1 MLSVSYLLSTAQ
13 HCLPGQSNVHVSA
26 MGLESTL
33 ARSASLH
40 ASLIHGMQAAVI
52 GTDLAGIVILW
63 NPFAERLY
71 GWSAD
76 EVIGRNIMEIT
87 VSPLTTEEAG
97 RHMGAVIAGESWAGE
112 FEVLCKDGSYLSA
125 FVTLS
130 PVKDSNGQVAGVVG
144 VSQDLS
150 SLKAAEGA
158 LRQSEDQFRAFANSL
173 PELCWMASS
182 DGSLFWYSDRW
193 YEYTGTT
200 PEQMLG
206 WGWQS
211 VHDPAML
218 PSVLERW
225 NASLK
230 SGQPFEME
238 FPLRGADGNFR
249 WFLTRIMPFY
259 QEGKITR
266 WYGTNTNI
274 DEQRRLLHSLSEARD
289 DLEKRVAERTAELRT
304 ATDSLRD
311 LSARLL
317 RMRDDE
323 QRRLARELH
332 DSVGQLLAAIGM
344 NLAVVSAESQKLSSS
359 AAKCLAENAEL
370 IQEVTRE
377 IRTISHLLH
386 PPLLDEAGLA
396 SALRW
401 YVEGFAKRSGI
412 EVNLEIPDELGRLSN
427 QTEIAMFRVVQE
439 CLTNIHRHSGSPTA
453 AVRMFV
459 RENRL
464 FLEAEDHGKGI
475 SEDRQRKMEQSGEMG
490 VGFSGMR
497 ERLWQLGGTLR
508 LESGPTGTLVTA
520 VLPVELAKPGNAA

>member
-1 MLSVSYLLSTAQ
+1 
-13 HCLPGQSNVHVSA
+13 
-26 MGLESTL
+26 MGAEAAL
-33 ARSASLH
+33 ARSVSLH
-40 ASLIHGMQAAVI
+40 ASFIHAMQAAVI
-52 GTDLAGIVILW
+52 GTDTAGTVILW
-63 NPFAERLY
+63 NPFAEHLY

-87 VSPLTTEEAG
+87 VSSLTSEEA
-97 RHMGAVIAGESWAGE
+97 RRRMAEVIAGDSWAGE

-130 PVKDSNGQVAGVVG
+130 SVKDATGQIAGVVG

-158 LRQSEDQFRAFANSL
+158 LQQSEEQFRVFANSL
-173 PELCWMASS
+173 PELCWMAYG

-200 PEQMLG
+200 PEQMFG

-211 VHDPAML
+211 VHDPALL

-225 NASLK
+225 SASLE

-259 QEGKITR
+259 VEGKITR

-289 DLEKRVAERTAELRT
+289 DLEKRVTERTGELRT
-304 ATDSLRD
+304 ATDSLRE

-317 RMRDDE
+317 RLRDDE

-332 DSVGQLLAAIGM
+332 DSVGQLLAAVGM
-344 NLAVVSAESQKLSSS
+344 NLAVVSAESQKLSPS
-359 AAKCLAENAEL
+359 AAKCVAENADL
-370 IQEVTRE
+370 IQEVTRQ

-412 EVNLEIPDELGRLSN
+412 EVNLEIPDELGRLPN

-453 AVRMFV
+453 SVRIFMQK
-459 RENRL
+459 NRL
-464 FLEAEDHGKGI
+464 LLEVEDHGKGI
-475 SEDRQRKMEQSGEMG
+475 AKDTQRKIEQSGEMG

-497 ERLWQLGGTLR
+497 ERLWQLGGALQ
-508 LESGPTGTLVTA
+508 LQSGGNGTLVKA
-520 VLPVELAKPGNAA
+520 VLPIDSASAGNAA

>member
-1 MLSVSYLLSTAQ
+1 MFSS
-13 HCLPGQSNVHVSA
+13 VSA

-40 ASLIHGMQAAVI
+40 ASFVHAMQAAVI
-52 GTDLAGIVILW
+52 GTDTAGTVILW

-71 GWSAD
+71 GWPAD

-87 VSPLTTEEAG
+87 VSALTSEEAS
-97 RHMGAVIAGESWAGE
+97 RHMAAVIAGESWAGE

-130 PVKDSNGQVAGVVG
+130 PVKEASGQIAGVVG

-158 LRQSEDQFRAFANSL
+158 LRQSEEQFRAFANSL
-173 PELCWMASS
+173 PELCWMAYS

-211 VHDPAML
+211 VHDPAVL
-218 PSVLERW
+218 PSVVERW
-225 NASLK
+225 NASLE

-238 FPLRGADGNFR
+238 FPLRGADGKFR

-259 QEGKITR
+259 AEGKITR

-289 DLEKRVAERTAELRT
+289 ELEKRVAERTAELRT

-344 NLAVVSAESQKLSSS
+344 NLAVVASEEKKLSPS

-453 AVRMFV
+453 GVRIFV
-459 RENRL
+459 ERNRL
-464 FLEAEDHGKGI
+464 FLEVEDQGKGI
-475 SEDRQRKMEQSGEMG
+475 AEDKQRKMEQSGEMG

-497 ERLWQLGGTLR
+497 ERLWQLGGTLQ
-508 LESGPTGTLVTA
+508 LQSGRNGTLVKA
-520 VLPVELAKPGNAA
+520 VLPIDSAAPRNAA